1 MHLSILL
8 LILLSD
14 AGLQIDEAHY
24 THHESQS
31 DMCIPGTYI
40 TAKCESDIVRGFDKK
55 DSY

>member
-14 AGLQIDEAHY
+14 AGLQIYEVHY
-24 THHESQS
+24 THHDTQS